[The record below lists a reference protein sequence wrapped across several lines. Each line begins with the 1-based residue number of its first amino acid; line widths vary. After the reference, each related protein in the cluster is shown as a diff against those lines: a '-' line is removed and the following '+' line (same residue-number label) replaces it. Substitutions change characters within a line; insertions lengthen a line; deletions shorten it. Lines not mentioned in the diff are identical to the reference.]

1 MGIFVCGF
9 SDAFAIG
16 NPIYPLFDI
25 RNVEKKCSNWFVCY
39 SPSDMIESIMNEFDI
54 MAKLGTSD
62 RGKSESIFGDWT
74 WKDCRLYEAVQLATE
89 YISEGD
95 HPY

>member
-1 MGIFVCGF
+1 
-9 SDAFAIG
+9 
-16 NPIYPLFDI
+16 
-25 RNVEKKCSNWFVCY
+25 
-39 SPSDMIESIMNEFDI
+39 MIESIMNEFDI

-95 HPY
+95 HPYQGSVESLTMLLDNKNVNVLIMQGELDY